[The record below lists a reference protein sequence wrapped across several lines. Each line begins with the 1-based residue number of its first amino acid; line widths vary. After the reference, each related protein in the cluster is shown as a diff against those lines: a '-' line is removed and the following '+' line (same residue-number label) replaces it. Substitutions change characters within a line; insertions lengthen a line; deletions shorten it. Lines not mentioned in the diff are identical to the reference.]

1 MIFMVPPT
9 PMALYLDK
17 VFNQSLVK
25 DEGHLVNQQYDRI
38 LGAPIV
44 VDK

>member
-1 MIFMVPPT
+1 
-9 PMALYLDK
+9 MALSLDK
-17 VFNQSLVK
+17 VFDQSSGK
-25 DEGHLVNQQYDRI
+25 DEVHLVNQQYDRI